1 MEENGILTRPMLD
14 DEEARSKN
22 TDGVGGSSPAAT
34 IVAVLST
41 MVALCGSL
49 CSGCVVGYSSPA
61 ESGIMEDLDLSVAAY
76 SVFGSIV
83 TIGGLVGGLVNGR
96 ITDLT
101 GRRATM
107 WVTGIFSVAGWF
119 SIAFA
124 KVFLF
129 LLWTN
134 VVLLI
139 LVRSTSFSIFWL
151 SLGFANGL
159 IHYVVPVYIAEIT
172 PKDLRGRFTSANQLL
187 TCCGISLMYFIGNVV
202 AWRSLAVI
210 GAIPSLLQIFGVF
223 FIPES
228 PRWLAK
234 IGKQK
239 ELEASLQYLRGKN
252 ADISQEAA
260 DIIDYTEAFQQQ
272 SEGILDL
279 FQWKYAR
286 SLIIG
291 VGLIMLQQLGG
302 SNAIVAYSSSIFTEA
317 GFSSSVGTISMAII
331 QIPAVTLSMLL
342 TDKSGRRP
350 LLLVYQYMQI
360 SAVGMCLSC
369 FLLGLSFC
377 FHVCPQNPFTTLVE
391 VELSLYKNYQTS
403 NASFCYWQ
411 GLHQFKEL
419 TPILVFIGIMG
430 YSVAYTG
437 GMAGLPWVI
446 LSEIFSIN
454 VKGSAGSLVTVACF
468 SCSWIVTY
476 TFKFLMEWSSY
487 GTFFIFSGFCGL
499 TVVFIAKLVPETKGR
514 SLEEIQTSITQI

>member
-134 VVLLI
+134 VVHLI
-139 LVRSTSFSIFWL
+139 LNDWWLDLGRL

-350 LLLVYQYMQI
+350 LLL
-360 SAVGMCLSC
+360 
-369 FLLGLSFC
+369 
-377 FHVCPQNPFTTLVE
+377 
-391 VELSLYKNYQTS
+391 
-403 NASFCYWQ
+403 
-411 GLHQFKEL
+411 
-419 TPILVFIGIMG
+419 G

>member
-124 KVFLF
+124 KNDWWLD
-129 LLWTN
+129 LG
-134 VVLLI
+134 
-139 LVRSTSFSIFWL
+139 RL

-377 FHVCPQNPFTTLVE
+377 FH
-391 VELSLYKNYQTS
+391 
-403 NASFCYWQ
+403 